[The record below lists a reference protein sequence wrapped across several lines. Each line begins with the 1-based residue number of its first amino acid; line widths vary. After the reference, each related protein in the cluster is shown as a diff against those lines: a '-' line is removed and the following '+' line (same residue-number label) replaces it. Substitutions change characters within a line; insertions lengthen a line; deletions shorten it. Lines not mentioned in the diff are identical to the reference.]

1 MLFSRIIHFDDMFI
15 KLLCNKPSIRSTRG
29 LSLHCNF
36 DSGPSDILMPSSLVI
51 SNITASS
58 VVPISIT
65 PPIHIEIPN
74 VSN

>member
-1 MLFSRIIHFDDMFI
+1 MKHFGDTFI
-15 KLLCNKPSIRSTRG
+15 KQLCNKPSIRSTRG

-65 PPIHIEIPN
+65 PPVHTEIPH
-74 VSN
+74 VSH